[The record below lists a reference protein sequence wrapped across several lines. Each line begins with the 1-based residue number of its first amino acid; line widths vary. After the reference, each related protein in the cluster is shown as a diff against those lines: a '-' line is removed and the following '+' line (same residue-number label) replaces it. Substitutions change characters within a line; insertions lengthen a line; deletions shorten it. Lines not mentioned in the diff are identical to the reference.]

1 MRKSQVMIAAVAV
14 ILAVLTSG
22 CGRGSEG
29 VGQSQAEVQLQE
41 TGGTESGKME
51 DGDSGNAKP
60 QTGVSPKEEA
70 GFPAGRMEDDYI
82 LPEVG
87 KHVYTAAE
95 LSGLSKEE
103 LRIARNEIYARHGRM
118 FKSDDLNQY
127 FSGKSWYHATTA
139 PDRFDMAVLNQN
151 EKDNL
156 KVIQHGEEGKT
167 VCAIPKIGTEEFPKV
182 DGSTATLPL
191 TQAMYRMSTG
201 ASAKEAESAVVHG
214 KTTRAWEGLLSA
226 EGPKLVIAYEPGEN
240 VEKAIR
246 ESGVQIV
253 RKPIG
258 RDALVFLANKS
269 NPVHSLT
276 EKQIVDIYM
285 GKVKNWKD
293 VGGKDRPIQAFQRPE
308 DSGSQNIMNKLVM
321 KGKKMADAPRDYIV
335 NEMGDLIDQ
344 VSAYDNTGDAL
355 GYSVYYYARNM
366 YRKPGLAFM
375 EVDEVAPASETIRDK
390 SYPYVNDF
398 YAAIR
403 ADEPKDSKAYQLF
416 DWLTGED
423 GQSMI
428 NGLGY
433 VGVKDSAKQLPQG
446 LLETGEDKA
455 LTGTIPLPPGNVI
468 LADGSYLYGEE
479 GTAVFDSGMN
489 LLRFISHVDNEYWD
503 RFTECSRDEVIP
515 AQDTV
520 TGKGGY
526 YSISDDRWVNPTDDG
541 NNDLMDSWFGWDGTW
556 DEWTAAQGKTWTDW
570 LAEQGESEE
579 ELRDQY
585 EGISIIFSF
594 GHPNILKQYGATLGQ
609 VETLFY
615 GESLPPIVRIREGT
629 VEHYYDVEGNHLLDD
644 DTQKRPDGEDSFL
657 RVFSMDRHT
666 AYSLWYPG
674 NSSDKAE
681 YRVYRD
687 GIPFKTLTDNQDG
700 EIMDIS
706 QHFYTRS
713 RGNYLYFYNYQDEPC
728 AKFLEG
734 YYTED

>member
-1 MRKSQVMIAAVAV
+1 MRKSQVRIAAVAA
-14 ILAVLTSG
+14 ILAILASG
-22 CGRGSEG
+22 CSDGIPR
-29 VGQSQAEVQLQE
+29 VGQSRAETQVQE
-41 TGGTESGKME
+41 AEGTASGKTE
-51 DGDSGNAKP
+51 P
-60 QTGVSPKEEA
+60 QTGLPPKGEEE
-70 GFPAGRMEDDYI
+70 FPVGKMGDDYI
-82 LPEVG
+82 LPDAA

-95 LSGLSKEE
+95 LSGLSREE

-127 FSGKSWYHATTA
+127 FSGKSWYHGDTA

-156 KVIQHGEEGKT
+156 KVIQHTEEGRT
-167 VCAIPKIGTEEFPKV
+167 VCTIPKIGMEEFPTI

-201 ASAKEAESAVVHG
+201 ASVKEAETAVVHS

-226 EGPKLVIAYEPGEN
+226 DGPKLVIAYEPGEN

-246 ESGVQIV
+246 ESGIRIV

-276 EKQIVDIYM
+276 EKQIVDIYT

-293 VGGKDRPIQAFQRPE
+293 VGGKDRSIQAFQRPE

-321 KGKKMADAPRDYIV
+321 KGKKMADAPKDYIV
-335 NEMGDLIDQ
+335 GEMGDLIDQ

-375 EVDEVAPASETIRDK
+375 EVDGVAPASETIRDK

-423 GQSMI
+423 GQSLI

-433 VGVKDSAKQLPQG
+433 VGIKDSAKQLPQG
-446 LLETGEDKA
+446 LLEGEEDKT

-468 LADGSYLYGEE
+468 LASGRYLYGVE

-489 LLRFISHVDNEYWD
+489 LLKFINHVNKEDWGP
-503 RFTECSRDEVIP
+503 FTECPKDEVMD
-515 AQDTV
+515 AQDTT
-520 TGKGGY
+520 TGKDGY
-526 YSISDDRWVNPTDDG
+526 YSISDDRWVNQVNGPE
-541 NNDLMDSWFGWDGTW
+541 DSWHEWYDNW
-556 DEWTAAQGKTWTDW
+556 DEWTAAQGKAWTDW
-570 LAEQGESEE
+570 VAEQGESEK
-579 ELRDQY
+579 ELRSQY
-585 EGISIIFSF
+585 DNLSIIFAF
-594 GHPNILKQYGATLGQ
+594 THPDILKQYGASLGQ
-609 VETLFY
+609 VETIWYADGLQ
-615 GESLPPIVRIREGT
+615 PPVLKISEGT
-629 VEHYYDVEGNHLLDD
+629 VEHYYDTKGNHLLDND
-644 DTQKRPDGEDSFL
+644 IQEKPGEDEPFFMVVPL
-657 RVFSMDRHT
+657 DDHT
-666 AYSLWYPG
+666 AYSRQYLKN
-674 NSSDKAE
+674 NSGGKAE
-681 YRVYRD
+681 CRVYRD
-687 GIPFKTLTDNQDG
+687 GRLFKTLTDNQDG
-700 EIMDIS
+700 EIADIS